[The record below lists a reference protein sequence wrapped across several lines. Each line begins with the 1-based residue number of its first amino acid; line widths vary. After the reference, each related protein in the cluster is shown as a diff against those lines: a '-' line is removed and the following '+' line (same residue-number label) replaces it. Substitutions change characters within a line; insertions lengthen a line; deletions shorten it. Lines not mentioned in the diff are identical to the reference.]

1 MKYTPN
7 KWSKCISSRPVDVG
21 GGGGRGQMLANTAPF
36 QTGFQRQHRRICLQI
51 EKYSM
56 RPRERAARSA
66 QWNGILEKLFQIH
79 PKLTPRF
86 FKMQFILAWTH
97 KYDYS

>member
-1 MKYTPN
+1 
-7 KWSKCISSRPVDVG
+7 VDVG

-66 QWNGILEKLFQIH
+66 Q
-79 PKLTPRF
+79 
-86 FKMQFILAWTH
+86 
-97 KYDYS
+97 